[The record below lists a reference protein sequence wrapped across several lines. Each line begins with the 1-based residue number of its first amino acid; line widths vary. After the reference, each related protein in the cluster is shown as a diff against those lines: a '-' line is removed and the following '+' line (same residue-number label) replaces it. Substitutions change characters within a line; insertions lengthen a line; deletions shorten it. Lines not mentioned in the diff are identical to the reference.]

1 MMKRWRF
8 RWRSCYQRLGWGAEP
23 AFAVDPTEP
32 SGYSLVTPPM
42 ETPAPAAEAVAPKS
56 ERLLSLDAL
65 RGFDLFWIIGG
76 HGIVVALLALTGW
89 GWLATVDAQLGH
101 VAWNGF
107 HFEDLIFPLFLFMA
121 GVSTPYSLTR
131 RLTEGA
137 RGEVCRKI
145 VLRGLVLVLLGV
157 IYNNGLQWKGLEN
170 MRLGS
175 VLGRI
180 GLAGMFAQLIFA
192 FNFETPKRLW
202 YWLAGVLLGYW
213 AIMAFGY
220 APGFA
225 AGDLSM
231 EGNFASYVD
240 RLLLP
245 GKLHKGIHDPEGLL
259 AMLPAIGNA
268 LLGIQAGLWLRRPS
282 TEVSGDQKAAGLILV
297 GLALLA
303 GGYIWDLVF
312 PINKNLWT
320 SSFVLWTCGWSSLLL
335 GAFYWFIDV
344 HGWLRHFG
352 AFFAVVGMN
361 SVLIYMSGR
370 FISFGYT
377 SDALFGGIAKQLP
390 TLWGALLLTVG
401 VFMVKW
407 TFLWFLKRQK
417 LFLKV

>member
-1 MMKRWRF
+1 MKRSPCSL
-8 RWRSCYQRLGWGAEP
+8 RSYCKRLGRVADR
-23 AFAVDPTEP
+23 AFDVDRMEQL
-32 SGYSLVTPPM
+32 GYFRVTQPM
-42 ETPAPAAEAVAPKS
+42 ETPAPSAEAVASKS

-65 RGFDLFWIIGG
+65 RGFDLFWIVGG
-76 HGIVVALLALTGW
+76 HGILLALFKLTEW
-89 GWLATVDAQLGH
+89 GWLGAIDAQLKH
-101 VAWNGF
+101 VDWNGF
-107 HFEDLIFPLFLFMA
+107 QAYDLIFPLFLFMA

-137 RGEVCRKI
+137 RGEVIRKVI
-145 VLRGLVLVLLGV
+145 QRGLILVLLGI

-180 GLAGMFAQLIFA
+180 GLAGMFAQLIFV

-202 YWLAGVLLGYW
+202 YWLAGILLGYW
-213 AIMAFGY
+213 AMLSFGH

-225 AGDLSM
+225 PGDLTM

-259 AMLPAIGNA
+259 AVLPAIGNA
-268 LLGIQAGLWLRRPS
+268 LLGIQAGLWLRRSS
-282 TEVSGDQKAAGLILV
+282 TEASGDQKAAGLILA

-303 GGYIWDLVF
+303 WGYIWDLVF

-320 SSFVLWTCGWSSLLL
+320 SSFVLLTCGWSSLLL

-344 HGWLRHFG
+344 RGWLRHFG

-361 SVLIYMSGR
+361 SVLIYMAGKFLNFDYTAKAIFSGV
-370 FISFGYT
+370 
-377 SDALFGGIAKQLP
+377 AKFLP
-390 TLWGALLLTVG
+390 AGWAALLLAVG
-401 VFMVKW
+401 FFMVEW